1 MSNEEILDVE
11 FKDSV
16 PEGEEGIESLNE
28 DSINDKTEQESI
40 KEKIKEKV
48 DTIGYAYVYDGEILD
63 ESKLTLNSKTYCIFN
78 QRTGLPFIYN
88 GIVVRYGGIIEASS
102 ALNTLKMFTGNE
114 DLKMLDYEELKGKSI
129 L

>member
-40 KEKIKEKV
+40 EEKIKEKV

-63 ESKLTLNSKTYCIFN
+63 ESKLTLNSKIYCIFN

-114 DLKMLDYEELKGKSI
+114 DLKILDYEELKGKSI